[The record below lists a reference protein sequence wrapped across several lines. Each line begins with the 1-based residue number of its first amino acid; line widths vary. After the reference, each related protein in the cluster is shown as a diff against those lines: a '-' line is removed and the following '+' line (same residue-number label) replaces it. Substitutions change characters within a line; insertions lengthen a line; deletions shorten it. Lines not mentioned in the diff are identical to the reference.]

1 MFMYLPIALTSVSY
15 LVVAGLGL
23 AVGLLSGLFGVGGGF
38 LMTPLLMMI
47 GIPPT
52 IAAATDANQIVAA
65 SASGTLAHWRLGNV
79 DFKMGF
85 YLLVGGFLGGAVG
98 VQVIKI
104 LKATGGA
111 DFLIK
116 MTYVIMLGLVGT
128 FMFFESLNAL
138 RKKKADDPAPK
149 HGHSAGAPKASNPG
163 GAGRAAAMAAAGADG
178 STVVVEA
185 VQEKKGFFGSL
196 PFQTYFEKSGITHS
210 ALVPLGLGTF
220 VGILAAI
227 MGVGGG
233 FLMVPVMIYMLRMP
247 MHVVV
252 GTSLFQ
258 IMFTCVEVTFL
269 QSYINHTVDFTLAI
283 LLLIGSVFGAQ
294 IGTVLGRK
302 LHGDQLKIL
311 LAIIV
316 LAVTV
321 KIVLELVLEPSLLL
335 AHAGGH

>member
-1 MFMYLPIALTSVSY
+1 MYMYLPIALTSVNY
-15 LVVAGLGL
+15 LLVVGLGL
-23 AVGLLSGLFGVGGGF
+23 GVGLLSGLFGVGGGF

-65 SASGTLAHWRLGNV
+65 SASGTFAHWRLGNV
-79 DFKMGF
+79 DFKMGLL
-85 YLLVGGFLGGAVG
+85 LLVGGFVGGAVG

-104 LKATGGA
+104 LRATGGA

-116 MTYVIMLGLVGT
+116 LTYVVMLGLVGT
-128 FMFFESLNAL
+128 FMFFESLNAI
-138 RKKKADDPAPK
+138 RKNKKASTGTTPAKEAPKKK
-149 HGHSAGAPKASNPG
+149 G
-163 GAGRAAAMAAAGADG
+163 
-178 STVVVEA
+178 
-185 VQEKKGFFGSL
+185 GFFASL
-196 PFQTYFEKSGITHS
+196 PLQVYFDKSGVSHS
-210 ALVPLGLGTF
+210 ALIPIGLGTF
-220 VGILAAI
+220 VGVLAAI

-258 IMFTCVEVTFL
+258 ILFTCVEVTFL
-269 QSYINHTVDFTLAI
+269 QAYSNHTVDFVLA
-283 LLLIGSVFGAQ
+283 LLLLVGSVFGAQ
-294 IGTVLGRK
+294 VGTVLGKK

-311 LAIIV
+311 LSIIV

-321 KIVLELVLEPSLLL
+321 KIIFELVLEPSLLL
-335 AHAGGH
+335 ARAGGH

>member
-1 MFMYLPIALTSVSY
+1 MYMYLPIALTSVNY
-15 LVVAGLGL
+15 LLVVGLGL
-23 AVGLLSGLFGVGGGF
+23 LVGLLSGLFGVGGGF

-65 SASGTLAHWRLGNV
+65 SASGTFAHWRLGNV
-79 DFKMGF
+79 DFKMGL

-98 VQVIKI
+98 VHIIKI
-104 LKATGGA
+104 LRATGGA

-116 MTYVIMLGLVGT
+116 ITYVVMLGVVGS
-128 FMFFESLNAL
+128 FMFFESLHAL
-138 RKKKADDPAPK
+138 RKQKAAKNGTAEPAKP
-149 HGHSAGAPKASNPG
+149 
-163 GAGRAAAMAAAGADG
+163 
-178 STVVVEA
+178 
-185 VQEKKGFFGSL
+185 VQKKGGLLSKL
-196 PFQTYFEKSGITHS
+196 PMQTYFEKSGVIHS
-210 ALVPLGLGTF
+210 ALVPIGLGIF

-258 IMFTCVEVTFL
+258 IMFTCTEVTFL
-269 QSYINHTVDFTLAI
+269 QAYTNHTVDFLLAI

-294 IGTVLGRK
+294 VGTILGKK

-321 KIVLELVLEPSLLL
+321 KIVLELVMEPSLLL
-335 AHAGGH
+335 AFKGGH

>member
-1 MFMYLPIALTSVSY
+1 MYMYLPIALTSVNY
-15 LVVAGLGL
+15 FVVVGLGL
-23 AVGLLSGLFGVGGGF
+23 LVGLLSGLFGVGGGF

-65 SASGTLAHWRLGNV
+65 SASGTFAHWRLGNV
-79 DFKMGF
+79 DFKMGLF
-85 YLLVGGFLGGAVG
+85 LLIGGFIGGAAG

-104 LKATGGA
+104 LRATGGA

-116 MTYVIMLGLVGT
+116 MTYVIMLGGVGS
-128 FMFFESLNAL
+128 FMFVESLNAM
-138 RKKKADDPAPK
+138 RKSKNAAPATDAAAAAPAKKK
-149 HGHSAGAPKASNPG
+149 G
-163 GAGRAAAMAAAGADG
+163 
-178 STVVVEA
+178 
-185 VQEKKGFFGSL
+185 GFFASL
-196 PFQTYFEKSGITHS
+196 PWQIYFDKSGVTHS
-210 ALVPLGLGTF
+210 ALVPLALGVF
-220 VGILAAI
+220 VGVLAAI

-258 IMFTCVEVTFL
+258 ILFTCTEVTFL
-269 QSYINHTVDFTLAI
+269 QAYSNHTVDFLLA
-283 LLLIGSVFGAQ
+283 LLLLVGSVFGAQ
-294 IGTVLGRK
+294 IGTKLGKK
-302 LHGDQLKIL
+302 LHGEQLKIL

-321 KIVLELVLEPSLLL
+321 KIVLELVMEPSFLL
-335 AHAGGH
+335 AYAGGH

>member
-1 MFMYLPIALTSVSY
+1 MYMYLPIALTSVNWL
-15 LVVAGLGL
+15 LVVGLGL
-23 AVGLLSGLFGVGGGF
+23 GVGLLSGLFGVGGGF

-65 SASGTLAHWRLGNV
+65 SASGTYAHWRLGNV
-79 DFKMGF
+79 DYKMGI
-85 YLLVGGFLGGAVG
+85 YLLIGGFVGGAFG
-98 VQVIKI
+98 VQIIKV
-104 LKATGGA
+104 LRATGGA

-116 MTYVIMLGLVGT
+116 MTYVVMLGVVGT

-138 RKKKADDPAPK
+138 RKNKNAATVEETKSSAP
-149 HGHSAGAPKASNPG
+149 
-163 GAGRAAAMAAAGADG
+163 
-178 STVVVEA
+178 VEK
-185 VQEKKGFFGSL
+185 KKGFFGSL
-196 PFQTYFEKSGITHS
+196 PLQTYFDKSGVTHS
-210 ALVPLGLGTF
+210 ALVPVVLGAF

-258 IMFTCVEVTFL
+258 IMFTCIEVTFL
-269 QSYINHTVDFTLAI
+269 QAYSNHTVDFLLA
-283 LLLIGSVFGAQ
+283 LLLLVGSVFGAQ
-294 IGTVLGRK
+294 VGTILGKK

-316 LAVTV
+316 LAVTA
-321 KIVLELVLEPSLLL
+321 KIVLELVLEPSMML
-335 AHAGGH
+335 AMKGGH